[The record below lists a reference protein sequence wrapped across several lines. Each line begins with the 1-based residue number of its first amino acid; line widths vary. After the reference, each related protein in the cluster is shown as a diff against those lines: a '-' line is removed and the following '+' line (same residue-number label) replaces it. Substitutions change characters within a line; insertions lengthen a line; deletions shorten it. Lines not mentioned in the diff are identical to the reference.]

1 MLPDGNTWK
10 TLIFLSPS
18 VRQRLAFPAA
28 LELEPASS
36 SSSLANL
43 SSIPPPFSSYWPF
56 PLPPSPKLPRLVAC
70 FLQQPMGCQSAC
82 ADSNGGSGQRLGAR
96 FGGRVE
102 KGKEEKKKN
111 NQPTTTTKTPRA
123 RRRLWKAFEAEGRAV
138 AAGQGAPLAW
148 SSILSPAVLGW
159 VWGHAPGAG
168 NGTGP
173 GLKKQRSPLPGLP
186 YRASPGGFD

>member
-102 KGKEEKKKN
+102 KGKEEKKKTTN
-111 NQPTTTTKTPRA
+111 PQQQQKPRELGGASGKRSKRRAEQWQPDKGLRSLGPRSF
-123 RRRLWKAFEAEGRAV
+123 RLPFWAGCGAMPPVRGMGR
-138 AAGQGAPLAW
+138 GRG
-148 SSILSPAVLGW
+148 
-159 VWGHAPGAG
+159 
-168 NGTGP
+168 
-173 GLKKQRSPLPGLP
+173 
-186 YRASPGGFD
+186 